1 MTMTLVSPPTDRP
14 FVRIRPAPPLEPPY
28 DDEREPD
35 AWPVCVGQLEIG
47 SAVLACA
54 PPPPPVTGAPP
65 TAPSPAAPPS
75 PESRIAAQ
83 RFVGACIEAL
93 NGFRPVA
100 HLRPLVAPL
109 DFSSVTDQLTRRAV
123 RVRMAPPR
131 GPVVHRGGRDGARQR
146 QSQVALRRMRV
157 CEPRPGIAEA
167 AAVVAH
173 GESSWAMAVRLE
185 RRRGHWL
192 CTLLQVV

>member
-1 MTMTLVSPPTDRP
+1 
-14 FVRIRPAPPLEPPY
+14 
-28 DDEREPD
+28 
-35 AWPVCVGQLEIG
+35 LEIG
-47 SAVLACA
+47 SATLAYA
-54 PPPPPVTGAPP
+54 PPPPPPPGADPRP

-83 RFVGACIEAL
+83 RFVGACLEAL

-131 GPVVHRGGRDGARQR
+131 GQAVVRAGRDGARQR

-157 CEPRPGIAEA
+157 CEPRPGVAEA

-173 GESSWAMAVRLE
+173 GDASWAMAVRLE
-185 RRRGHWL
+185 RRRGRWL
-192 CTLLQVV
+192 

>member
-1 MTMTLVSPPTDRP
+1 MTTTLVPPPPTARP
-14 FVRIRPAPPLEPPY
+14 PVRVRPAPPLEPPY

-47 SAVLACA
+47 SATLACA
-54 PPPPPVTGAPP
+54 PPRPPVTGSRP
-65 TAPSPAAPPS
+65 TAPCPAAPPS

-83 RFVGACIEAL
+83 RFVSACLEVL

-109 DFSSVTDQLTRRAV
+109 DLSSVTDQLTRRAV

-131 GPVVHRGGRDGARQR
+131 GPVVGRTGRGGARQ
-146 QSQVALRRMRV
+146 QVALRRMRV

-173 GESSWAMAVRLE
+173 GDASWAMAVRLE

>member
-1 MTMTLVSPPTDRP
+1 MTMTLVSPPAGRP
-14 FVRIRPAPPLEPPY
+14 AVRIRPAPPLEPPY

-35 AWPVCVGQLEIG
+35 SWPVCVGQLEIG
-47 SAVLACA
+47 AAVTLACA
-54 PPPPPVTGAPP
+54 PPRPPDEGARP
-65 TAPSPAAPPS
+65 TAPCPAAPPS
-75 PESRIAAQ
+75 PECRIAAQ
-83 RFVGACIEAL
+83 RFVSACIEAL
-93 NGFRPVA
+93 NGFRPVT

-109 DFSSVTDQLTRRAV
+109 DFSNITDQLTRRAV
-123 RVRMAPPR
+123 RVRMAPQR
-131 GPVVHRGGRDGARQR
+131 GPVVSRTGRGGARQ
-146 QSQVALRRMRV
+146 QVALRRMRV

-173 GESSWAMAVRLE
+173 GDASWAMAVRLE